1 MTGADVAASNDLT
14 GSAAK
19 GGNWILEKATGVI
32 EAGQAFTQKVRDA
45 YQDVLAT
52 FTVTKDV
59 DDGTTGTLRWAINQ
73 SNSTPNSTPGLVD
86 NIFFDPSIKLIQP
99 LTALPGITDPVN
111 LDGRP
116 GQTGTKPGVAIDG
129 ILAGTG
135 DNAHGIRIDNTNL
148 PIFTGSTIRG
158 LAIGNF
164 GGSGLRIDRSDSNLI
179 QYNYVGTDITGTVS
193 KGNSRSMNPMTS
205 QGLLLF
211 ASQNNTVRDN
221 VVSGNWQSGL
231 VIFGAYQTFGSYDGW
246 GDSLKR
252 NSVGNQ
258 ILNNKIGTD
267 VSGNYALGNLRY
279 GLFID
284 GSNTTATE
292 NTVSANGYSPF
303 AGSDLFNIKVESSSG
318 STIMN
323 NDISDNKVGLNTR
336 GTLAL
341 PAGFSTAEIDIGWDE
356 KLAALGIDQG
366 NRATGNSYSYNSDY
380 IAFDRLRA
388 RNPPAKTDVAGNT
401 AISFTLKPPT
411 LKQIAPQLTPI
422 TSNQLINNGNFIDS
436 LVGTSISGSTPGKGI
451 GVIGVN
457 DTNGTW
463 QYSTDDGTSWSGL
476 GAAVN
481 TPIPKGSGTYNGP
494 PLGVLML
501 AADSKNRV
509 RFLPKVGF
517 TGTVTNGVNY
527 MAWSQFAG
535 GNGMWNNLNASGRQT
550 PASWNPQYGF
560 STFIS
565 SFNSL
570 PTYVSGTTG
579 SLVTGTTDNFRIQ
592 VLPDNIAPILDP
604 SLITPLASIAKDP
617 VTNPGTLVSA
627 LIPGAAVTD
636 PDAGALEGIA
646 ITGVD
651 NSNGTWQ
658 YTTDGTTWLAFGT
671 PSATN
676 ARLLK
681 ADGITKIKFV
691 PNAGYEGAPGINFR
705 AWDQVIGIAGAT
717 TDVSVN
723 GGVTA
728 FSTVL
733 GTVAIAVGGGVVPP
747 PVVPVT
753 PGMPPISTP
762 LDPGIYAL
770 LKNPDA
776 PPTPAPVIVGE
787 PIKDDSSLF
796 PIPDGNQFGYSPN
809 NPGGGNATGG
819 NSDCPCEQIVK
830 QQPSNLVNGTIRG
843 TKGKDFLTGTATA
856 NTIYGLQGRDTITGT
871 PNRDNLYGDAGKDLI
886 RGLGKRDFIWGGAG
900 DDTLYGGRGADVILG
915 EEGNDLIFG
924 GRGNDFISG
933 GSGNDVVSGGT
944 GNDFISGGKGK
955 DRLSGGAGKDT
966 LSGCEGSDIL
976 RGGRGADILKG
987 GKGRDILI
995 GGRGKDT
1002 LTGGEGSDRFRLQVA
1017 KGTDTITDFT
1027 VGVDFLELAKGLKL
1041 SDLQITQG
1049 VGATVIGLQPGSLF
1063 ASDKPLALLTGVN
1076 ATSLTPNSFLIV

>member
-1 MTGADVAASNDLT
+1 MSLSISTSRNNHSPSSTPTNLVFIDPAVEDFGSLLKGLKSNSEVVILDASQDGVSQISNFLANYQGIVDSVQILSHGAAGLLQLGSSRLSLDNLDQYQDALGKWFSLKAGNKPDLLLYGCDVAAGDLGQEFINKLSQVTGADVAASNDLT

-45 YQDVLAT
+45 YQDVLVAT
-52 FTVTKDV
+52 FNVTTANDS
-59 DDGTTGTLRWAINQ
+59 GTGSLRQAIADA
-73 SNSTPNSTPGLVD
+73 NSTAGLD

-99 LTALPGITDPVN
+99 LSALPGITDPVN
-111 LDGRP
+111 LDGRS
-116 GQTGTKPGVAIDG
+116 GQTGTTPGVAING
-129 ILAGTG
+129 ILAGTA
-135 DNAHGIRIDNTNL
+135 NNIHGIYINNINL

-193 KGNSRSMNPMTS
+193 KGNSRSMDPMTS

-231 VIFGAYQTFGSYDGW
+231 VIFGAYQTYGFYDGW

-292 NTVSANGYSPF
+292 NTLSANGYSPF
-303 AGSDLFNIKVESSSG
+303 AGTDLFNIKVESSSG

-323 NDISDNKVGLNTR
+323 NDIRDNNVGLNTSR
-336 GTLAL
+336 TVAL
-341 PAGFSTAEIDIGWDE
+341 PAGFSTAEIDIGWDNP
-356 KLAALGIDQG
+356 AIDQV
-366 NRATGNSYSYNSDY
+366 NRATGNFYSYNSNY

-388 RNPPAKTDVAGNT
+388 RNGPAKTDVAGN
-401 AISFTLKPPT
+401 IPIGFTLNPPT
-411 LKQIAPQLTPI
+411 LNQIAPPLTTI
-422 TSNQLINNGNFIDS
+422 ISNQPINNGDLIDT
-436 LVGTSISGSTPGKGI
+436 LVDSSISGTPGKGI

-463 QYSTDDGTSWSGL
+463 QYSTDNGTSWSGL

-481 TPIPKGSGTYNGP
+481 TPIPPGSSKYGGP

-501 AADSKNRV
+501 AADGKNRV
-509 RFLPKVGF
+509 RFVPNTGF
-517 TGTVTNGVNY
+517 TGSVTSGVTY

-565 SFNSL
+565 SFNSP
-570 PTYVSGTTG
+570 PTYVSGMTG

-592 VLPDNIAPILDP
+592 VLPGNIAPILDP
-604 SLITPLASIAKDP
+604 SLITPLAPIAKDP

-646 ITGVD
+646 VTGVD

-691 PNAGYEGAPGINFR
+691 PNAG
-705 AWDQVIGIAGAT
+705 
-717 TDVSVN
+717 
-723 GGVTA
+723 
-728 FSTVL
+728 
-733 GTVAIAVGGGVVPP
+733 
-747 PVVPVT
+747 
-753 PGMPPISTP
+753 
-762 LDPGIYAL
+762 
-770 LKNPDA
+770 
-776 PPTPAPVIVGE
+776 
-787 PIKDDSSLF
+787 
-796 PIPDGNQFGYSPN
+796 
-809 NPGGGNATGG
+809 
-819 NSDCPCEQIVK
+819 
-830 QQPSNLVNGTIRG
+830 
-843 TKGKDFLTGTATA
+843 
-856 NTIYGLQGRDTITGT
+856 
-871 PNRDNLYGDAGKDLI
+871 
-886 RGLGKRDFIWGGAG
+886 
-900 DDTLYGGRGADVILG
+900 
-915 EEGNDLIFG
+915 
-924 GRGNDFISG
+924 
-933 GSGNDVVSGGT
+933 
-944 GNDFISGGKGK
+944 
-955 DRLSGGAGKDT
+955 
-966 LSGCEGSDIL
+966 
-976 RGGRGADILKG
+976 
-987 GKGRDILI
+987 
-995 GGRGKDT
+995 
-1002 LTGGEGSDRFRLQVA
+1002 
-1017 KGTDTITDFT
+1017 
-1027 VGVDFLELAKGLKL
+1027 
-1041 SDLQITQG
+1041 
-1049 VGATVIGLQPGSLF
+1049 
-1063 ASDKPLALLTGVN
+1063 
-1076 ATSLTPNSFLIV
+1076 